1 VTARSDK
8 SRKRTATT
16 TPGAKLSLDR
26 AHGGG
31 RYPGFDT
38 LAQSKHWDTATTG
51 VVAPRV
57 GIPMHLRFF
66 TQREEA
72 LACALTDQLLGQHE
86 DPRVPVVRMI
96 DSRLAE
102 RQADGWHHVDMP
114 RDDQAW
120 RTTLA
125 ALDDDARDAY
135 GVGFAE
141 CSWAD
146 QESVL
151 RAVQRATGKWHGMPS
166 GSVWSLWT
174 RYADAAFYSH
184 PWAWDEIG
192 FGGPAYPRGY
202 KNLGL
207 DAREPWEVA
216 DANRSLDPLAD
227 PEST

>member
-1 VTARSDK
+1 MTRHASG
-8 SRKRTATT
+8 ST
-16 TPGAKLSLDR
+16 KLPLDP

-38 LAQSKHWDTATTG
+38 LSQAEHWDAATTG

-57 GIPMHLRFF
+57 GIPVALRFF
-66 TQREEA
+66 TQREVA
-72 LACALTDQLLGQHE
+72 LACALTDQLLGQRE
-86 DPRVPVVRMI
+86 DPRVPVVRLI

-102 RQADGWHHVDMP
+102 EQTDGWRHADMP
-114 RDDQAW
+114 PDGEAW
-120 RTTLA
+120 RRSLA
-125 ALDDDARDAY
+125 ALDEDAREAF
-135 GVGFAE
+135 GTGFAE

-146 QESVL
+146 QEALL
-151 RAVQRATGKWHGMPS
+151 RAVQHTTGQWHGMPR

-174 RYADAAFYSH
+174 RYADTAFYSH

-202 KNLGL
+202 KNIGL

-216 DANRSLDPLAD
+216 DARPSLDPLRQAQ
-227 PEST
+227 

>member
-1 VTARSDK
+1 MTDRRGAARSAAPV
-8 SRKRTATT
+8 SH
-16 TPGAKLSLDR
+16 GAKLPLD
-26 AHGGG
+26 AANGGG

-38 LAQSKHWDTATTG
+38 LSQSRHWDAATTG

-57 GIPMHLRFF
+57 GIPVDLRFF
-66 TQREEA
+66 TQHEEA
-72 LACALTDQLLGQHE
+72 LVCALTDQLLGQHE

-96 DSRLAE
+96 DARLAE
-102 RQADGWHHVDMP
+102 GQGDGWHHVDMP
-114 RDDQAW
+114 RDDRAW
-120 RTTLA
+120 RASLA

-151 RAVQRATGKWHGMPS
+151 RAVQHRTGQWHGMPQRW
-166 GSVWSLWT
+166 VWSLWT
-174 RYADAAFYSH
+174 RYADTAFYSH

-202 KNLGL
+202 KHLGL

-216 DANRSLDPLAD
+216 DTHPRLDPLHEA
-227 PEST
+227 ESS

>member
-1 VTARSDK
+1 VTRHPSG
-8 SRKRTATT
+8 ST
-16 TPGAKLSLDR
+16 KLPLDP

-38 LAQSKHWDTATTG
+38 LSQSSHWDAATTG

-57 GIPMHLRFF
+57 GVPVALRFF
-66 TQREEA
+66 TEPEEA
-72 LACALTDQLLGQHE
+72 LACALTDQLLGQRE

-102 RQADGWHHVDMP
+102 SQTDGWHHAAMP
-114 RDDQAW
+114 TDGEAW
-120 RTTLA
+120 RATLA
-125 ALDDDARDAY
+125 ALDDDARDAF
-135 GVGFAE
+135 GAGFTE

-151 RAVQRATGKWHGMPS
+151 RAVQHATGQWHGMPA

-174 RYADAAFYSH
+174 RYADTAFYSH

-202 KNLGL
+202 KHIGL

-216 DANRSLDPLAD
+216 DANPGLDPLGPAA
-227 PEST
+227 SS

>member
-1 VTARSDK
+1 MTRHPSG
-8 SRKRTATT
+8 ST
-16 TPGAKLSLDR
+16 KLPLDP

-38 LAQSKHWDTATTG
+38 LSQSSHWDAATTG

-57 GIPMHLRFF
+57 GVPVALRFF
-66 TQREEA
+66 TEPEEA
-72 LACALTDQLLGQHE
+72 LACALTDQLLGQRE

-102 RQADGWHHVDMP
+102 SQTDGWHHADMP
-114 RDDQAW
+114 TDGEAW
-120 RTTLA
+120 RATLA
-125 ALDDDARDAY
+125 ALDDDARDAF
-135 GVGFAE
+135 GAGFTE

-151 RAVQRATGKWHGMPS
+151 RAVQHATGQWHGMPA

-174 RYADAAFYSH
+174 RYADTAYYSH

-202 KNLGL
+202 KHIGL

-216 DANRSLDPLAD
+216 DANPGLDPLGPAA
-227 PEST
+227 SS